1 VEETWAPIVDTIAD
15 HEIAGPV
22 KVIAALRPDPLC
34 LLATL
39 RVSSG
44 AIERERFPAR
54 SRGCGDSRYQQSYL
68 DLREHDVSF
77 EISKNAPC
85 GVFAAEAPI

>member
-1 VEETWAPIVDTIAD
+1 MEGTWAPVVDTIAD

-22 KVIAALRPDPLC
+22 NVIAALRPDPLC

-54 SRGCGDSRYQQSYL
+54 SRGCGDSRYRQGYL
-68 DLREHDVSF
+68 DPRERDVSF
-77 EISKNAPC
+77 EISKHAPC
-85 GVFAAEAPI
+85 GVLAAVAPI